1 MRKRYTGELS
11 LKKAVEKNEPKRTVY
26 FERPRREYRSSGG
39 NANEEIG
46 GPYIFANVLAVA
58 PSAAMPAIPL
68 DQRMPDYSLAL
79 FAYGYQY

>member
-1 MRKRYTGELS
+1 MS
-11 LKKAVEKNEPKRTVY
+11 LKGRCI
-26 FERPRREYRSSGG
+26 SSGQDG
-39 NANEEIG
+39 STGVREEM
-46 GPYIFANVLAVA
+46 PMKKLAVKYIFANVLAVA